1 MKKLSLAK
9 KSILGLGLTAVL
21 SMPLVAAAPTYINY
35 QGKLTNNQTGAPI
48 NNVETPVIFNF
59 YDAETGGNLKHFSQ
73 MIVTPSNGVF
83 SALIPVPADLFI
95 LNPEIYLAIN
105 VNESGDF
112 SQRQRLVAAPYALAV
127 APGSVGPNELS
138 QNMILPNTVVAS
150 SITADVMIDPTT
162 QIKAGTLP
170 STVVASSLSP
180 SVTIN
185 ADQINAGTL
194 PTTVVA
200 SSITAEVQIDPATQ
214 IKAGTLPDTVVASS
228 LSAGVMMN
236 AEQITPGGT
245 LPALDGRN
253 LTGLQATVIGPGTVG
268 TLEIADG
275 AVTND
280 KISGVD
286 AAKLSGTIDSARL
299 KLSNIYM
306 TSEGR
311 LILGN
316 EYQSAM
322 CGVKDPNTALFY
334 DCSGNCSI
342 ETAPTTPATCV
353 AGSVVGKLLQ

>member
-1 MKKLSLAK
+1 MKKLSLAI

-59 YDAETGGNLKHFSQ
+59 YDAEKDGNLKHFSQ

-214 IKAGTLPDTVVASS
+214 IKDGTLPTTVVASS
-228 LSAGVMMN
+228 ITSSVMIN
-236 AEQITPGGT
+236 ANQLTPGGI
-245 LPALDGRN
+245 LPELDGSQ
-253 LTGLQATVIGPGTVG
+253 LTGLGAAVIGDNDIKTKH
-268 TLEIADG
+268 IADEAVTTQKILDG
-275 AVTND
+275 AVTD
-280 KISGVD
+280 EKIAGMAATKVTGVN
-286 AAKLSGTIDSARL
+286 
-299 KLSNIYM
+299 NIYL
-306 TSEGR
+306 TDDGR
-311 LILGN
+311 VILDPR
-316 EYQSAM
+316 YKSAM
-322 CGVKDPNTALFY
+322 CDISGTSTALYY
-334 DCSGNCSI
+334 DCSGNCISTSQQVC
-342 ETAPTTPATCV
+342 TATEIK
-353 AGSVVGKLLQ
+353 GKIIP